1 MNGKQYFC
9 ACCRQMGL
17 NSAALFKIGEQNA
30 QCYGGYVYHCPTRLR
45 APSHRYVVNY
55 IAEPGLYVAWSLDV
69 AGSEKKTVFRILK
82 KELEHVPAGE
92 LHEVVKSTH
101 KGESKIETV
110 IVFDRAAVTK
120 FLKMVKENARQIKNP
135 NP

>member
-1 MNGKQYFC
+1 MNGKSYFC
-9 ACCRQMGL
+9 ACCEKRGIPYKKWFKLGAQ
-17 NSAALFKIGEQNA
+17 NSQSN
-30 QCYGGYVYHCPTRLR
+30 GGYVYHCPTRLR
-45 APSHRYVVNY
+45 GPSHRYVVNY
-55 IAEPGLYVAWSLDV
+55 LSDLELYVAWNLN
-69 AGSEKKTVFRILK
+69 APGSRKKTVFRILK

-101 KGESKIETV
+101 KGESKTETV